1 MGGKMWEITKFFS
14 NSQDYWKCKVLT
26 NSWPKIK
33 NIKNSH
39 SKYKFGNALKN
50 AVVTI
55 KKWGKTNQNAQNFVA
70 LRRNL
75 VKNDTA
81 CTSKNTSKNYL
92 KIQYHKLF
100 VFPSSWDSN
109 IGSEIFAVQ
118 FLFYLVWVS
127 IFFWGLLFFEP
138 SSLEDERVNNGF
150 EYCILVRRPA
160 PCHAY
165 RVIWLFCRAKERCE
179 LWKHR

>member
-1 MGGKMWEITKFFS
+1 MWEITKFFS
-14 NSQDYWKCKVLT
+14 NSQDYYGKCKVLT

-81 CTSKNTSKNYL
+81 CTSKNTSKIIWRFNITNCLFFHPRETQILVQKYL
-92 KIQYHKLF
+92 QSNFFFIWCEYQY
-100 VFPSSWDSN
+100 
-109 IGSEIFAVQ
+109 
-118 FLFYLVWVS
+118 FLGVVV
-127 IFFWGLLFFEP
+127 FEP

>member
-1 MGGKMWEITKFFS
+1 MWEITKFFS
-14 NSQDYWKCKVLT
+14 NSQDYGKCKVLT

-100 VFPSSWDSN
+100 VFSILVRLKYWFRN
-109 IGSEIFAVQ
+109 ICSPIS
-118 FLFYLVWVS
+118 FLFGVS
-127 IFFWGLLFFEP
+127 INIFGGWVVVFEP

>member
-1 MGGKMWEITKFFS
+1 MWEITKFFS
-14 NSQDYWKCKVLT
+14 NSQDYGKCKVLT

-100 VFPSSWDSN
+100 VFS
-109 IGSEIFAVQ
+109 
-118 FLFYLVWVS
+118 
-127 IFFWGLLFFEP
+127 
-138 SSLEDERVNNGF
+138 
-150 EYCILVRRPA
+150 ILVRLKYWFRNICSPI
-160 PCHAY
+160 Y
-165 RVIWLFCRAKERCE
+165 FFIWCE
-179 LWKHR
+179 YQYFLGVVVFWTFESWGWKS

>member
-1 MGGKMWEITKFFS
+1 MWEITKFFS
-14 NSQDYWKCKVLT
+14 NSQDYGKCKVLT

-100 VFPSSWDSN
+100 VFSILVRLKYWFRN
-109 IGSEIFAVQ
+109 ICSPIS
-118 FLFYLVWVS
+118 FLFGVS
-127 IFFWGLLFFEP
+127 INIFLGVGLLF
-138 SSLEDERVNNGF
+138 LNLRVLRMKELIMASNIAF
-150 EYCILVRRPA
+150 
-160 PCHAY
+160 
-165 RVIWLFCRAKERCE
+165 WLDDQRHVT
-179 LWKHR
+179 LIG

>member
-1 MGGKMWEITKFFS
+1 MQNKVDEFVTKNF
-14 NSQDYWKCKVLT
+14 
-26 NSWPKIK
+26 K

-81 CTSKNTSKNYL
+81 CTSKNTSKNSFEDSISQIVCFSILWRL
-92 KIQYHKLF
+92 KYWF
-100 VFPSSWDSN
+100 N
-109 IGSEIFAVQ
+109 IFAVQ
-118 FLFYLVWVS
+118 FLLFYLV
-127 IFFWGLLFFEP
+127 
-138 SSLEDERVNNGF
+138 
-150 EYCILVRRPA
+150 
-160 PCHAY
+160 
-165 RVIWLFCRAKERCE
+165 
-179 LWKHR
+179 